1 VSEQSDRAGFSPR
14 DAQGSVRIALG
25 AALAR
30 LRHQR
35 GLTGLELGRRAGMS
49 QAKISK
55 IETGTVTPS
64 PRDVERLARALEAS
78 DRVVTELTDQAN
90 GLRDQFTDW
99 RLTERNL
106 ASNQQALA
114 QDEARATQIWVFQV
128 GVVPGLLQTTEY
140 ARAILGDYATVLS
153 GHDPGQDSLP
163 ASSAVTV
170 RIQRQEVLDDSAKHF
185 DFVLAESVLSTV
197 VGSAAEM
204 LAQLQRIRVV
214 AGQDNV
220 RLAVL
225 PWDAV
230 LSFPPLHGFH
240 VFDDRAVLIDLM
252 STAVYSRGTEDV
264 RVYRAVFDHY
274 RERAVS
280 EIDPILDRYMYR
292 YADAARTNAAGA
304 DPDSH

>member
-1 VSEQSDRAGFSPR
+1 MSEQSDRAGFSPR
-14 DAQGSVRIALG
+14 DAQGAARIALG
-25 AALAR
+25 ARLAR
-30 LRHQR
+30 LRRDR
-35 GLTGLELGRRAGMS
+35 GLTGHELGKLAGMS

-55 IETGTVTPS
+55 IETGTVAPS
-64 PRDVERLARALEAS
+64 PQDVQRLARALEAPDS
-78 DRVVTELTDQAN
+78 VITDLADTAG

-114 QDEARATQIWVFQV
+114 QDEARATQIAVFQV

-153 GHDPGQDSLP
+153 GHEPGGDNLP

-170 RIQRQEVLDDSAKHF
+170 RIQRQEVLDDPAKHF

-214 AGQDNV
+214 AGQQNV
-220 RLAVL
+220 RVSVL

-230 LSFPPLHGFH
+230 LAFPPLHGFH
-240 VFDDRAVLIDLM
+240 VFDDRAVLVDLM
-252 STAVYSRGTEDV
+252 STAVYSRGTEDI

-274 RERAVS
+274 RERAVTD
-280 EIDPILDRYMYR
+280 IGPILDRYMIR
-292 YADAARTNAAGA
+292 YADAARADAAG
-304 DPDSH
+304 PGG